1 MVPVHK
7 EANVGLL
14 KLLFGKQRKSED
26 DDDPADNPYSNDDD
40 FSFRDCAAARLGD
53 SKHREE
59 DRDTVEEMRR
69 ESDD

>member
-1 MVPVHK
+1 M
-7 EANVGLL
+7 GLL
-14 KLLFGKQRKSED
+14 KLLFGNRTKRDDED
-26 DDDPADNPYSNDDD
+26 DAADNPYSDDDD
-40 FSFRDCAAARLGD
+40 FPFRDREAARLGD

>member
-1 MVPVHK
+1 M
-7 EANVGLL
+7 GLL
-14 KLLFGKQRKSED
+14 RLLFGKTKNRD
-26 DDDPADNPYSNDDD
+26 DDDPADNPYSDDDD
-40 FSFRDCAAARLGD
+40 FPFRDREAARLGD